1 MKMKKNNLWSYF
13 IILILISCVESFEI
27 ENIVFEGNLVVEA
40 TLTNEFKN
48 HTIKLSRTIAIDS
61 TGISPEKNALVS
73 IIDELNT
80 TYNFQENENGI
91 YTSITQFSAES
102 NKKYTLNI
110 ETNNGKKYTS
120 TPEKLPLT
128 SEIESIFIDVEE
140 NDLGEPEA
148 IIKTNSNSSNIEGQY
163 YRYEYD
169 ETFKVKAPVWR
180 TKKINIISDTPP
192 YQFEIISKPPEEGI
206 GFCYGTKSSKNIILT
221 ETKTL
226 SQDKVLEFPV
236 RYILLE
242 NYLIGIRYSIFL
254 KQYVLNKNT
263 YDYYLL
269 LNKFSDPDDIF
280 SQTQVGNIPS
290 NISSNLGE
298 KVIGFFEVSTISKKR
313 IFFNRS
319 DITSVAT
326 YTNYNSVNECTNSL
340 IQPEITNSRGDSPL
354 LTRLK
359 THVYQGTPNAP
370 VPPPPNM
377 PYILISKVC
386 GECTHIGP
394 PLKPDFWID

>member
-1 MKMKKNNLWSYF
+1 MKLKKNNLWFYF
-13 IILILISCVESFEI
+13 TILVLTSCVETFEI
-27 ENIVFEGNLVVEA
+27 EDTTPESNLVIEA
-40 TLTNEFKN
+40 ILTDELKN
-48 HTIKLSRTIAIDS
+48 HTIKLSRTTTIDA
-61 TGISPEKNALVS
+61 TGIIPEKNASVS
-73 IIDELNT
+73 ISDESST
-80 TYNFQENENGI
+80 VYDFQEIEDGI
-91 YTSITQFSAES
+91 FRSISSFSAEL
-102 NKKYTLNI
+102 NKTYTLTI
-110 ETNNGKKYTS
+110 ITNDGNKYTS
-120 TPEKLPLT
+120 TPEKLP
-128 SEIESIFIDVEE
+128 SKSDIENIFITVEE

-148 IIKTNSNSSNIEGQY
+148 IIKTNSVSSNSEGQY

-169 ETFKVKAPVWR
+169 ETFKVRAPVWR

-192 YQFEIISKPPEEGI
+192 YQFEIINKPPEDGI

-236 RYILLE
+236 RYIPIE

-263 YDYYLL
+263 YDYYQL

-290 NISSNLGE
+290 NIISSRSGE
-298 KVIGFFEVSTISKKR
+298 KVIGFFEVSTITQKR
-313 IFFNRS
+313 VFFNRS
-319 DITSVAT
+319 DITPDKD
-326 YTNYNSVNECTNSL
+326 YTNYVSVSECTNSL
-340 IQPEITNSRGDSPL
+340 IQPQIVNSLGQSPL
-354 LTRLK
+354 LNLLS
-359 THVYQGTPNAP
+359 THVFQGFPEDPN
-370 VPPPPNM
+370 PPPNI
-377 PYILISKVC
+377 PYILVARVC